1 MDIRRKAYL
10 AMAGP
15 DTAPRLRPPTPADGA
30 ALHALIRNSPPLDLN
45 SCYAYLLHGLHF
57 ADTCVLAA
65 AEDDSPVG
73 FISGYLP
80 PDRPDTLFIW
90 QVAVA
95 ASQRGKGL
103 ALTMLQHLLDRPA
116 CAGVR
121 WLETTVTPDNLPSTR
136 LFQGLARTLDC
147 PCDVSELFPAEYFG
161 AHGHAP
167 EHLFRIGPFR
177 NPNPSP

>member
-65 AEDDSPVG
+65 AEDDEATRRAPGREPV
-73 FISGYLP
+73 
-80 PDRPDTLFIW
+80 R
-90 QVAVA
+90 
-95 ASQRGKGL
+95 R
-103 ALTMLQHLLDRPA
+103 
-116 CAGVR
+116 
-121 WLETTVTPDNLPSTR
+121 
-136 LFQGLARTLDC
+136 
-147 PCDVSELFPAEYFG
+147 
-161 AHGHAP
+161 
-167 EHLFRIGPFR
+167 
-177 NPNPSP
+177 